1 MDQANSGSI
10 HLLKNLVT
18 LHLFSEN
25 VNIMA
30 ESTSEGSDKL
40 MEKIISF
47 AKRRGFVFPSS
58 EIYGGFAAVYDFGPY
73 GVELAKNIR
82 EAWWKAMVY
91 DHDNI
96 VGLDSAIFMHPKVWE
111 ASGHVG
117 GFSDP
122 LAECRECHTRVRVDH
137 LLEVVGVFADE
148 KMTEAEINVLFSEH
162 KDKVKCPKCGKSNF
176 TEAKSFN
183 LLVQSN
189 LGNFTGDWTAEP
201 TYLRGE
207 TCQGIYVNFKNV
219 LDSSRVK
226 VPFGIA
232 QIGKAFRNEITARQF
247 IFRKREFE
255 QMEMQYFVRPEE
267 AATVYEEWRAKRF
280 QYYLDLGIKA
290 ENLRWHE
297 HENLVFYAKAAWDIE
312 YHFPFGFKELEG
324 VHNRS
329 DYDLTQ
335 HSKFS
340 GVDLSYRD
348 PVTNEKF
355 IPWIVETSV
364 GLERTFLA
372 VLTDAYTEEK
382 LAEDDTRIVLKFP
395 KKLAPVQ
402 VAVFPLLKNKPELV
416 EKARG
421 VYDVLRESFRCE
433 FDDNG
438 NVGKRYR
445 RQDEI
450 GTPYCVTIDFDTL
463 GENKELEGT
472 VTVRDRDTMQQER
485 VKIGDL
491 AAFFQTNLK

>member
-1 MDQANSGSI
+1 MSDQNTA
-10 HLLKNLVT
+10 VT
-18 LHLFSEN
+18 
-25 VNIMA
+25 
-30 ESTSEGSDKL
+30 
-40 MEKIISF
+40 MEKIVSL

-82 EAWWKAMVY
+82 EAWWTAMVR

-122 LAECRECHTRVRVDH
+122 LAECRKCQTRSRVDH
-137 LLEVVGVFADE
+137 LLEEIGVQADE
-148 KMTEAEINVLFSEH
+148 KMTESEINILFDEH
-162 KDKVKCPKCGKSNF
+162 KSKIACPKCGQKEWS
-176 TEAKSFN
+176 EAKNFN
-183 LLVQSN
+183 LLVESN
-189 LGNFTGDWTAEP
+189 LGDFTGTGENK

-207 TCQGIYVNFKNV
+207 TCQGIYINFKNV
-219 LDSSRVK
+219 LDSTRVK

-255 QMEMQYFVRPEE
+255 QMEMQFFVHPSE
-267 AATVYEEWRAKRF
+267 AEQFYNEWKEKRM
-280 QYYLDLGIKA
+280 QYYVDLGIKK
-290 ENLRWHE
+290 ENLKWHE

-312 YHFPFGFKELEG
+312 YRYPFGFKELEG

-340 GVDLSYRD
+340 QVDLSYRD
-348 PVTNEKF
+348 PMTNEKF
-355 IPWIVETSV
+355 MPWIVETSV
-364 GLERTFLA
+364 GLDRTFLA
-372 VLTDAYTEEK
+372 VLCDAYAEE
-382 LAEDDTRIVLKFP
+382 EVSEGDTRIVLRLP
-395 KKLAPVQ
+395 KKLAPVE
-402 VAVFPLLKNKPELV
+402 VAVFPLMKNKPELV
-416 EKARG
+416 AKARE
-421 VYDVLRESFRCE
+421 VYDMLRKDMRVE

-450 GTPYCVTIDFDTL
+450 GTPACITIDFDTL
-463 GENKELEGT
+463 EDNT
-472 VTVRDRDTMQQER
+472 VTVRDRDSMEQSR
-485 VKIGDL
+485 VAI
-491 AAFFQTNLK
+491 AELKNYL